1 MGKEGVLGCWGVEE
15 SRQKAGTDKE
25 AGREGG
31 GCNGAGPVSSLG
43 S

>member
-1 MGKEGVLGCWGVEE
+1 MGKEGVLGCWVGE

-25 AGREGG
+25 AGTGGG

>member
-15 SRQKAGTDKE
+15 SRHKAETDNG
-25 AGREGG
+25 AGRGGG